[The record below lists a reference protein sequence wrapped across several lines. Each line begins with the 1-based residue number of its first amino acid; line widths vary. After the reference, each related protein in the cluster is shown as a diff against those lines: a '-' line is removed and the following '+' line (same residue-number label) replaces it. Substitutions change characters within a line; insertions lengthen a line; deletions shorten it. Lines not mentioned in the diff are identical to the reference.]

1 MGEMGVYQ
9 LLLRGLRRLQGPAV
23 HSRLTLVGLDIEGA
37 WNVPLLRNA
46 AEMSGASVL
55 FARTDEAAPPLEDT
69 LAEFDGAIACEA
81 VRHSRSLYE
90 YAAPR
95 GRLAVIVGN
104 ELAGLPKRLLKSA
117 DQVLSIPMFGRGMSS
132 VNVAVAGAIIL
143 YALER
148 DLGRKRFRPSSLSP
162 RDVDVL
168 VAGPRDPS
176 ELGSLLRSTWAFG
189 WQRVFLEDRHGV
201 WFTTDRST
209 VLAGR
214 AAARREVNPL
224 VIVPREQVNLADYRR
239 VIVCDGQRD
248 GTPLS
253 RFSLPDQGKVLL
265 VVGETDLPS
274 DFAGSADRVY
284 VDHCLADALPAF
296 RHSGSILLSV
306 VSQLVRR
313 GSRG

>member
-1 MGEMGVYQ
+1 V
-9 LLLRGLRRLQGPAV
+9 
-23 HSRLTLVGLDIEGA
+23 
-37 WNVPLLRNA
+37 A
-46 AEMSGASVL
+46 A
-55 FARTDEAAPPLEDT
+55 
-69 LAEFDGAIACEA
+69 
-81 VRHSRSLYE
+81 
-90 YAAPR
+90 
-95 GRLAVIVGN
+95 
-104 ELAGLPKRLLKSA
+104 
-117 DQVLSIPMFGRGMSS
+117 
-132 VNVAVAGAIIL
+132 AIIL

-148 DLGRKRFRPSSLSP
+148 DLGRKRLRPAWLSW

-168 VAGPRDPS
+168 VLGPRDPS
-176 ELGSLLRSTWAFG
+176 ELGSLLRSAWAFG
-189 WQRVFLEDRHGV
+189 WQRVFLDDRHGV

-224 VIVPREQVNLADYRR
+224 VIVPRERVNLADYQR

-265 VVGETDLPS
+265 VFGGGDLS
-274 DFAGSADRVY
+274 NEFAAAADRVH
-284 VDHCLADALPAF
+284 VDHCVSDAQAAF

-306 VSQLVRR
+306 VSQLLRR